1 MKHFIT
7 FCLTAFS
14 MILTYQI
21 SVAEHD
27 SAPRAVY
34 NDAGYEIDG
43 ERQDLRKRA
52 VLTPLFRGMAAAD
65 KLLTGARK
73 FRTTK
78 KSRSY
83 KKIGNRQ
90 TALEDFYSV
99 EPQIRKWELRG
110 RAVDVYIGTV
120 GDRRLILM
128 LDGDRLSKPAPVL
141 EIRSATDVLY
151 DRIVYKTE

>member
-1 MKHFIT
+1 
-7 FCLTAFS
+7 
-14 MILTYQI
+14 MILTYQM
-21 SVAEHD
+21 SVAEHN
-27 SAPRAVY
+27 SAPRIAY
-34 NDAGYEIDG
+34 NNAGYEIDG

-99 EPQIRKWELRG
+99 EPVVQNIPQIRKWELRG

-141 EIRSATDVLY
+141 EIRSAADVLY